1 MMEHI
6 ILDAGA
12 LISGETKQLHKFGS
26 KLWTVPEVLAEIR
39 DSKAR
44 SQLAALPFEVEVRT
58 PSEKALHTVSNFAQK
73 TGDFAALSLCDLKV
87 IALTYDLEIEMNGTV
102 FMREAP
108 KVRRAYFDFLLS
120 HCAI

>member
-6 ILDAGA
+6 VLDAGA

-44 SQLAALPFEVEVRT
+44 SQLASLPFEVEIKT
-58 PSEKALHTVSNFAQK
+58 PSEKALHAVSNFAHK

-87 IALTYDLEIEMNGTV
+87 MALTFDLETEMNGTV
-102 FMREAP
+102 FIREAP
-108 KVRRAYFDFLLS
+108 KVISIYSR
-120 HCAI
+120 